1 MIVSGIFGRQ
11 CKGNLQLVFERT
23 RRLCKFHMNRYSYLS
38 CWVLRFRSS
47 AILYPVSDWQLHKS
61 HAVDKGGTTN
71 ATLLIAFYSKQELFL
86 ACSLDRNMSC
96 RAGNIWQL
104 PGLLG
109 DFEKQVSSNRL
120 NFYILSLT
128 IVDLLV
134 TGVLIPMRVA
144 QNLAFYNNET
154 VQEPVVRVIGFMGRV
169 RNDCSLYFESSRA
182 YKRSAR
188 GLKTSAQVSLCYKVR
203 KKH

>member
-1 MIVSGIFGRQ
+1 
-11 CKGNLQLVFERT
+11 
-23 RRLCKFHMNRYSYLS
+23 
-38 CWVLRFRSS
+38 
-47 AILYPVSDWQLHKS
+47 
-61 HAVDKGGTTN
+61 
-71 ATLLIAFYSKQELFL
+71 
-86 ACSLDRNMSC
+86 MSC

-109 DFEKQVSSNRL
+109 DFEKQVSSNRQ

-154 VQEPVVRVIGFMGRV
+154 VQEPVVRVISFMGRV

-203 KKH
+203 KKPRCCLFWVFGCFR

>member
-1 MIVSGIFGRQ
+1 MPWIKEGLPTQHFYLHFIPNKSFSWHAALIEI
-11 CKGNLQLVFERT
+11 CLV
-23 RRLCKFHMNRYSYLS
+23 
-38 CWVLRFRSS
+38 VL
-47 AILYPVSDWQLHKS
+47 
-61 HAVDKGGTTN
+61 
-71 ATLLIAFYSKQELFL
+71 ATF
-86 ACSLDRNMSC
+86 
-96 RAGNIWQL
+96 WQL

-109 DFEKQVSSNRL
+109 DFEKQVSSNRR

-154 VQEPVVRVIGFMGRV
+154 VQEPVVRVIGFMSRV

-203 KKH
+203 KKPHC